1 MPPRAASSSP
11 SHALPPV
18 LPALRRRFLGALL
31 GAALGLGL
39 TFGGALPSTAQ
50 AAEIRVV
57 TSGGFSAAYDQLV
70 PLYEQ
75 ATGHKVTT
83 ARGASMGT
91 APDSIPSRM
100 ARGEQFDVVILA
112 DSALD
117 QLIAQGKVQAGS
129 RVDLA
134 RSMIGMSVRK
144 GTPPPDISTV
154 DALRQTL
161 LNAKSVAYSASAS
174 GTYLSTELFQRLGV
188 AEQMK
193 GKATKI
199 YSERVGAVVLRGD
212 AEIGFQQV
220 SELLPFKELQFV
232 GALPDEVQ
240 QRVFFSAGV
249 ATGSPDPEAARH
261 LIRFLAAP
269 AAAAIVRSTGM
280 EPATRAEP
288 AAAPARGEPAAPAA
302 PARKEPAPAL

>member
-1 MPPRAASSSP
+1 MHSCTDNGAPTAAATASNPPSAQAGVYPVGRRRVLGWVSGLALAWGLVLGSGTPQIARAAD
-11 SHALPPV
+11 V
-18 LPALRRRFLGALL
+18 
-31 GAALGLGL
+31 
-39 TFGGALPSTAQ
+39 
-50 AAEIRVV
+50 RVV

-75 ATGHKVTT
+75 ATGHKVITE
-83 ARGASMGT
+83 RGASIGN

-100 ARGEQFDVVILA
+100 ARGEQFDIVILA

-117 QLIAQGKVQAGS
+117 GLIQQGKVQPGS

-144 GTPPPDISTV
+144 GTPKPDIRTV

-161 LNAKSVAYSASAS
+161 LNAQSIAYSASAS
-174 GTYLSTELFQRLGV
+174 GTYLSTELFPRLGV
-188 AEQMK
+188 AEQIQ
-193 GKATKI
+193 GKARKI
-199 YSERVGAVVLRGD
+199 YSERVGAVVQRGD

-220 SELLPFKELQFV
+220 SELLPFKELEYV
-232 GALPDEVQ
+232 GPLPDEVQ

-249 ATGSPDPEAARH
+249 ATGAAQPEVAQH

-269 AAAAIVRSTGM
+269 AAASIVRSTGM
-280 EPATRAEP
+280 EPAA
-288 AAAPARGEPAAPAA
+288 
-302 PARKEPAPAL
+302 K

>member
-1 MPPRAASSSP
+1 MQPFASSQS
-11 SHALPPV
+11 SFSG
-18 LPALRRRFLGALL
+18 LRRRALGALL
-31 GAALGLGL
+31 GIAASVGLALG
-39 TFGGALPSTAQ
+39 ASAPSAVQ

-75 ATGHKVTT
+75 ATGHKVIT
-83 ARGASMGT
+83 ARGASIGN

-100 ARGEQFDVVILA
+100 ARGEQFDIVILA
-112 DSALD
+112 DSGLD
-117 QLIAQGKVQAGS
+117 QLILQGKVQAGS

-144 GTPPPDISTV
+144 GTPKPDISSV
-154 DALRQTL
+154 EALKQTL
-161 LNAKSVAYSASAS
+161 LNAKTVAYSASAS
-174 GTYLSTELFQRLGV
+174 GTYLSNELFPRLGI
-188 AEQMK
+188 AEEMK

-199 YSERVGAVVLRGD
+199 FSERVGAVVLRGD

-220 SELLPFKELQFV
+220 SELLPFKELEFV
-232 GALPDEVQ
+232 GPLPDEVQ

-249 ATGSPDPEAARH
+249 AVGAQDPDAAGH

-269 AAAAIVRSTGM
+269 AAASIVRSTGM
-280 EPATRAEP
+280 EPA
-288 AAAPARGEPAAPAA
+288 AAR
-302 PARKEPAPAL
+302 

>member
-1 MPPRAASSSP
+1 MQAPLSIP
-11 SHALPPV
+11 
-18 LPALRRRFLGALL
+18 LPASGARRRRLGALL
-31 GAALGLGL
+31 GAAALTLGLAL
-39 TFGGALPSTAQ
+39 GAAAPAAVQ

-75 ATGHKVTT
+75 ATGDKVTT
-83 ARGASMGT
+83 ARGASIGN

-100 ARGEQFDVVILA
+100 ARGEQFDIVILA

-117 QLIAQGKVQAGS
+117 KLIEQGKVQAGS

-144 GTPPPDISTV
+144 GTPKPDISTV

-161 LNAKSVAYSASAS
+161 LNAKSIAYSASAS

-188 AEQMK
+188 AEQIK
-193 GKATKI
+193 DKAKKI

-220 SELLPFKELQFV
+220 SELLPFKELDFA
-232 GALPDEVQ
+232 GPLPDEVQ

-249 ATGSPDPEAARH
+249 ATGSPEPEAARH

-280 EPATRAEP
+280 EPA
-288 AAAPARGEPAAPAA
+288 AAR
-302 PARKEPAPAL
+302 

>member
-1 MPPRAASSSP
+1 MPTIHNTKHPFSSP
-11 SHALPPV
+11 
-18 LPALRRRFLGALL
+18 RRLL
-31 GAALGLGL
+31 GKLFSGVFSLFLALGPG
-39 TFGGALPSTAQ
+39 LPSISQ

-57 TSGGFSAAYDQLV
+57 TSGGFSAAYDLLI

-75 ATGHKVTT
+75 ATGHTIIT
-83 ARGASMGT
+83 ARGASIGN
-91 APDSIPSRM
+91 APDSIPSRL

-117 QLIAQGKVQAGS
+117 KLITQDQVQKGS

-144 GTPPPDISTV
+144 GTSKPDISSV
-154 DALRQTL
+154 EALKQTL
-161 LNAKSVAYSASAS
+161 LDAKSIAYSASAS
-174 GTYLSTELFQRLGV
+174 GTYLSNELFPRLGI
-188 AEQMK
+188 ADQIK
-193 GKATKI
+193 DKATKI

-220 SELLPFKELQFV
+220 SELLPFKELEFV
-232 GALPDEVQ
+232 GPLPDEVQ

-249 ATGSPDPEAARH
+249 ATATRAPEVARH

-269 AAAAIVRSTGM
+269 AAAPIVRSTGM
-280 EPATRAEP
+280 EPS
-288 AAAPARGEPAAPAA
+288 APQ
-302 PARKEPAPAL
+302 

>member
-1 MPPRAASSSP
+1 MPDTLSPSLPASS
-11 SHALPPV
+11 
-18 LPALRRRFLGALL
+18 LRRRTLGALL
-31 GAALGLGL
+31 GAALTLGLGAV
-39 TFGGALPSTAQ
+39 TPAAVQ

-75 ATGHKVTT
+75 ATGNKVTT
-83 ARGASMGT
+83 ARGASIGN

-117 QLIAQGKVQAGS
+117 KLTEQGKVQAGS

-144 GTPPPDISTV
+144 GTPRPDISTV

-161 LNAKSVAYSASAS
+161 LNAKSIAYSASAS

-188 AEQMK
+188 AEQIK
-193 GKATKI
+193 DKAKKI

-220 SELLPFKELQFV
+220 SELLPFTELDFV
-232 GALPDEVQ
+232 GPLPDEVQ

-249 ATGSPDPEAARH
+249 ATGAQEPEAARQ

-269 AAAAIVRSTGM
+269 AAASIVRSTGM
-280 EPATRAEP
+280 EPA
-288 AAAPARGEPAAPAA
+288 AAR
-302 PARKEPAPAL
+302 

>member
-1 MPPRAASSSP
+1 MPSIQPQ
-11 SHALPPV
+11 PV
-18 LPALRRRFLGALL
+18 RTGLRRRAFGALL
-31 GAALGLGL
+31 GAALALGLGA
-39 TFGGALPSTAQ
+39 TASAPSAAQ

-75 ATGHKVTT
+75 TTGNKVVTE
-83 ARGASMGT
+83 RGASIGN

-100 ARGEQFDVVILA
+100 ARGEQFDIVILA

-117 QLIAQGKVQAGS
+117 KLIEQGKVQAGS

-144 GTPPPDISTV
+144 GTPKPDISTV

-161 LNAKSVAYSASAS
+161 LNAKSIAYSASAS

-188 AEQMK
+188 ADQIK
-193 GKATKI
+193 DKAKKI

-220 SELLPFKELQFV
+220 SELLPFKELEFV
-232 GALPDEVQ
+232 GPLPDEVQ
-240 QRVFFSAGV
+240 QRVFFSAGL
-249 ATGSPDPEAARH
+249 ATGAPQPEAARQ

-269 AAAAIVRSTGM
+269 AAASIVRSTGM
-280 EPATRAEP
+280 EPA
-288 AAAPARGEPAAPAA
+288 AAR
-302 PARKEPAPAL
+302 

>member
-1 MPPRAASSSP
+1 MLPLASSKS
-11 SHALPPV
+11 SFSG
-18 LPALRRRFLGALL
+18 LRRRALGALL
-31 GAALGLGL
+31 GIAASVGLALG
-39 TFGGALPSTAQ
+39 ASAPSAVQ

-75 ATGHKVTT
+75 ATGHKVIT
-83 ARGASMGT
+83 ARGASIGN

-100 ARGEQFDVVILA
+100 ARGEQFDIVILA
-112 DSALD
+112 DSGLD
-117 QLIAQGKVQAGS
+117 QLILQGKVQAGS

-144 GTPPPDISTV
+144 GTPKPDISSV
-154 DALRQTL
+154 EALKQTL
-161 LNAKSVAYSASAS
+161 LNAKTIAYSASAS
-174 GTYLSTELFQRLGV
+174 GTYLSNELFPRLGI
-188 AEQMK
+188 AEEMK

-199 YSERVGAVVLRGD
+199 FSERVGAVVLRGD

-220 SELLPFKELQFV
+220 SELLPFKELEFV
-232 GALPDEVQ
+232 GPLPDEVQ

-249 ATGSPDPEAARH
+249 AVGAQDPDAARH

-269 AAAAIVRSTGM
+269 AAASIVRSTGM
-280 EPATRAEP
+280 EPA
-288 AAAPARGEPAAPAA
+288 AAR
-302 PARKEPAPAL
+302 

>member
-1 MPPRAASSSP
+1 MRASG
-11 SHALPPV
+11 
-18 LPALRRRFLGALL
+18 LRRRALGALL
-31 GAALGLGL
+31 GAALTLGL
-39 TFGGALPSTAQ
+39 AVGAAAPAAVQ

-57 TSGGFSAAYDQLV
+57 TSGGFSAAYDQLI

-83 ARGASMGT
+83 ARGASIGN

-100 ARGEQFDVVILA
+100 ARGEQFDIVILA

-117 QLIAQGKVQAGS
+117 KLIEQGKVQPGS

-144 GTPPPDISTV
+144 GTPVPDISTV
-154 DALRQTL
+154 EALKQTL
-161 LNAKSVAYSASAS
+161 LNAQSIAYSASAS
-174 GTYLSTELFQRLGV
+174 GTYLSNELFPRLGV
-188 AEQMK
+188 AEQIK

-220 SELLPFKELQFV
+220 SELLPFKELVFV
-232 GALPDEVQ
+232 GPLPDEVQ

-249 ATGSPDPEAARH
+249 AVGSHDPEAARH
-261 LIRFLAAP
+261 LIRFLSAP

-280 EPATRAEP
+280 EPA
-288 AAAPARGEPAAPAA
+288 AAKR
-302 PARKEPAPAL
+302 